1 MDTSQI
7 TDELK
12 EKAKACETTS
22 ELLALMQEEGYEL
35 TDEQLEAVSGGM
47 ATGWTHWDNA

>member
-12 EKAKACETTS
+12 EKAKACETPS
-22 ELLALMQEEGYEL
+22 ELLALMQKEGHEL
-35 TDEQLEAVSGGM
+35 SDEQLEMVSGGIES
-47 ATGWTHWDNA
+47 GWTSMLY